1 VRGITQNTRAEEKV
15 NLMDSGGLNTGLATP
30 AGLVEQKLRAE
41 QIVKSGAGWFLAIA
55 GLSIVNS
62 IMTMSGTSFHFI
74 FGLGVTQIVDAI
86 GAHSG
91 TTGSV
96 LGLIVNLFVAG
107 IFAGFWYFGKQGQ
120 RWAFL
125 VGMTLYLID
134 GMILLPFH
142 DWLGAGFHAWALYRI
157 YNGMQG
163 IPILENVRRMTVG
176 MSAPITP
183 V

>member
-1 VRGITQNTRAEEKV
+1 
-15 NLMDSGGLNTGLATP
+15 MDTGGLNTGLATS

-96 LGLIVNLFVAG
+96 LGLIVNAFVAG
-107 IFAGFWYFGKQGQ
+107 IFVLFWYFGKQGKK
-120 RWAFL
+120 WAFI
-125 VGMTLYLID
+125 VGMGLYLVD
-134 GMILLPFH
+134 GLILLPFQ
-142 DWLGAGFHAWALYRI
+142 DWLGAAFHGWALYRI
-157 YNGMQG
+157 YNGMLG
-163 IPILENVRRMTVG
+163 IPVLDNIRRMTVG
-176 MSAPITP
+176 ASAPITP
-183 V
+183 A

>member
-1 VRGITQNTRAEEKV
+1 MSFGP
-15 NLMDSGGLNTGLATP
+15 NTGLATP
-30 AGLVEQKLRAE
+30 SGLIEQKLRAE
-41 QIVKSGAGWFLAIA
+41 QVVKNGAGWFLAIA
-55 GLSIVNS
+55 GLSILNS

-86 GAHSG
+86 GRHAG

-96 LGLIVNLFVAG
+96 LGLVVNLFVAG
-107 IFAGFWYFGKQGQ
+107 VFLVFWHFGKLGQ
-120 RWAFL
+120 KWAFL
-125 VGMTLYLID
+125 VGMGLYLVD
-134 GMILLPFH
+134 GLILLPFQ

-163 IPILENVRRMTVG
+163 IPVLENIRRMTAG
-176 MSAPITP
+176 AAAPITP

>member
-1 VRGITQNTRAEEKV
+1 
-15 NLMDSGGLNTGLATP
+15 MDTGGLNTGLATS

-91 TTGSV
+91 TTASV
-96 LGLIVNLFVAG
+96 LGLIVNAFVAG
-107 IFAGFWYFGKQGQ
+107 IFVLFWYFGKQGKK
-120 RWAFL
+120 WAFI
-125 VGMTLYLID
+125 VGMGLYLID
-134 GMILLPFH
+134 GLILLPFQ
-142 DWLGAGFHAWALYRI
+142 DWLGAAFHGWALYRI
-157 YNGMQG
+157 YNGMLG
-163 IPILENVRRMTVG
+163 IPVLDNIRRMTVG
-176 MSAPITP
+176 ESAPITP
-183 V
+183 A